1 MGGPCGVRLCCSGA
15 EISDVDGLDRIALR
29 DRVSRK
35 FLSYEL
41 PVGALLDEPSAGMTH
56 REMHELMDNL
66 LEFKRQADDLT
77 IVLIEHEMK
86 IIERVTDRCAVLNFG
101 RKICEGSYAQVVAN
115 PEVQEAYLGTNA
127 KSVMA

>member
-1 MGGPCGVRLCCSGA
+1 MGCPCGVRLCCSGA

-77 IVLIEHEMK
+77 LLLVRYRAPGTAEI
-86 IIERVTDRCAVLNFG
+86 TDTA
-101 RKICEGSYAQVVAN
+101 IPPPASS
-115 PEVQEAYLGTNA
+115 EAA
-127 KSVMA
+127 